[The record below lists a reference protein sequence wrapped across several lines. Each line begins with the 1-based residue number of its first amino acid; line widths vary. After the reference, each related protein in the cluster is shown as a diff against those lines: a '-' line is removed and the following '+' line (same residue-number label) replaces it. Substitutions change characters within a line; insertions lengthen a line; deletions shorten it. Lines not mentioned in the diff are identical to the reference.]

1 MHYLNLFPQQPCKI
15 GNIIIQIL
23 LMKKMDALRGKL
35 SCPISHRLYME
46 EWDVN
51 SNPELPDFRTH
62 FLAGV
67 RSIWTHAHIG
77 TSLFPIPDSLMVMW
91 LDISVL
97 SHYWYSKGG
106 KNWVKQNSNIQNIE
120 LNKQDIELKTSW
132 GRLELFLFFK
142 CSCGVLSLFLS
153 VQASR
158 V

>member
-1 MHYLNLFPQQPCKI
+1 
-15 GNIIIQIL
+15 
-23 LMKKMDALRGKL
+23 MDALRGKL

-132 GRLELFLFFK
+132 RRLRTFLILQMLLWCFVLVPLSSGISCIT
-142 CSCGVLSLFLS
+142 CSDQRRTLWKYQSN
-153 VQASR
+153 
-158 V
+158 